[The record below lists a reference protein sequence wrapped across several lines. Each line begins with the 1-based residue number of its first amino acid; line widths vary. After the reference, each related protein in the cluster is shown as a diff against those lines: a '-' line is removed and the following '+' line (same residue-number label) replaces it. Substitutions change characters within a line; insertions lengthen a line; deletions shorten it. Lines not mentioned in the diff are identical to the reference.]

1 MHKPLFAFLF
11 ALCSPA
17 VFAASTINVSFD
29 QSTAY
34 TRLNNPDLRAARL
47 RIAEAEGRL
56 LGSGRLSNPEV
67 GLDVKS
73 NRRFNEGTVAISFDQ
88 RFPVT
93 ARLRLEKTLSRQL
106 VAAAELEVLEQE
118 RLIIA
123 EAQALFVRLLSIEE
137 QRVLRD
143 QQVQLSQKLS
153 SFATDRASKGELSPL
168 DAAQAQVD
176 SQRLIL
182 ESRKLQAE
190 KVTLVGE
197 LKPKLGIPATTLLT
211 VTGILRAP
219 VTPEGGTWKGRP
231 DYQLAKV
238 KEDAARTEISLAK
251 ARKWDDVTVGTLWEH
266 ERTAD
271 ENTGFLGLRLSLPL
285 PLPLWNR
292 NQGEIAERRASATRA
307 TLETKALVVGI
318 TNQIE
323 AARAEMAVNAQLVHE
338 TRSKLL
344 PLVLEQT
351 DKLEKAYET
360 GQTDLLTLL
369 RARDQ
374 RIQLETAVLEAT
386 RDFHLARI
394 RYEAAI
400 AKHSSA
406 PSRQAATIKAQSK

>member
-1 MHKPLFAFLF
+1 MH
-11 ALCSPA
+11 
-17 VFAASTINVSFD
+17 
-29 QSTAY
+29 
-34 TRLNNPDLRAARL
+34 
-47 RIAEAEGRL
+47 
-56 LGSGRLSNPEV
+56 GSGRLANPEV

-73 NRRFNEGTVAISFDQ
+73 NRRFKEGTVTVSFDQ

-93 ARLRLEKTLSRQL
+93 NRLRLEKTLSRQM

-123 EAQALFVRLLSIEE
+123 EAQALFVRLLSIKE

-143 QQVQLSQKLS
+143 KQVQLSQKLS
-153 SFATDRASKGELSPL
+153 SFATDRAAKGELSPL

-182 ESRKLQAE
+182 ESRKLEAE
-190 KVTLVGE
+190 KVTLLGE
-197 LKPKLGIPATTLLT
+197 LKPKLGIPATTPLT
-211 VTGILRAP
+211 VAGTLRAP
-219 VTPEGGTWKGRP
+219 VTPQGGLWKGRP
-231 DYQLAKV
+231 DYQLANI
-238 KEDAARTEISLAK
+238 KEEAARTEVSLAK
-251 ARKWDDVTVGTLWEH
+251 ARKWDDITVGTLWEH

-271 ENTGFLGLRLSLPL
+271 ESTGFLGLRVSL

-292 NQGEIAERRASATRA
+292 NEGEIAEKRASSARA
-307 TLETKALVVGI
+307 TLETKALVAGI

-323 AARAEMAVNAQLVHE
+323 AARAEMNVNAQLVHE

-360 GQTDLLTLL
+360 GQIDLLTLL

-374 RIQLETAVLEAT
+374 RIQLLSLI
-386 RDFHLARI
+386 HI
-394 RYEAAI
+394 
-400 AKHSSA
+400 
-406 PSRQAATIKAQSK
+406 

>member
-1 MHKPLFAFLF
+1 MHKSLF
-11 ALCSPA
+11 ALLFALYSPA
-17 VFAASTINVSFD
+17 VFAASTVNVSFD

-47 RIAEAEGRL
+47 RISEAEGRL
-56 LGSGRLSNPEV
+56 LGAGRLSNPEV

-73 NRRFNEGTVAISFDQ
+73 NRRLKEGTVTVSFDQ

-93 ARLRLEKTLSRQL
+93 ARLRLEKILSRQM

-123 EAQALFVRLLSIEE
+123 EAQSLFVRLLSIEE

-153 SFATDRASKGELSPL
+153 SFATDRAAKGELSPL

-182 ESRKLQAE
+182 ESRKLQTE
-190 KVTLVGE
+190 KVTLLGE
-197 LKPKLGIPATTLLT
+197 LKPKLGIPANTPLA
-211 VTGILRAP
+211 VTGTLRAP
-219 VTPEGGTWKGRP
+219 VTPKGGSWEGRP
-231 DYQLAKV
+231 DYLLAKV
-238 KEDAARTEISLAK
+238 REDAARTEINLAK
-251 ARKWDDVTVGTLWEH
+251 ARKWDDIAVGTLWEH

-271 ENTGFLGLRLSLPL
+271 ESTGCLGLRGSL

-292 NQGEIAERRASATRA
+292 NQGEIAEKRASATRA
-307 TLETKALVVGI
+307 SLETKALVAGI

-323 AARAEMAVNAQLVHE
+323 AARAEMDFNAQLVHE

-351 DKLEKAYET
+351 NKLENAYKT

-374 RIQLETAVLEAT
+374 RIQLETAALEAT

-400 AKHSSA
+400 AKHSSE
-406 PSRQAATIKAQSK
+406 PSRQPVTVKTFSK